1 MPNRNDRP
9 FEDTTTSTP
18 QLLRKASLRQLQI
31 FDVVARQGGYTKAA
45 ELLSLTQPTVSMQIH
60 KLEDAVGIPLFEQIG
75 RQIHLTEAGRILHS
89 HVGEVI
95 SALDRAEMSLAEL
108 QGLEIGILRIAA
120 VSTSEYFVPRLLGAF
135 CAMHPKIEVALEV
148 TNRERLFARMKE
160 NLDDLYIIGRPPDDI
175 AADFEAFMPNPLV
188 VFARKDHPLQH
199 QKAIPLER
207 IAREPF
213 LLREPGSGT
222 RNAVEKRFREHHLPL
237 KVRME
242 LGSNEAIK
250 QAVIGGF
257 GLSALSQNTL
267 VGSEDRLQILDVE
280 GFPITSS
287 WHIGYPKGKQLSVA
301 ATGFMQFLQQH
312 AQAAKT

>member
-1 MPNRNDRP
+1 MLNRTDIP
-9 FEDTTTSTP
+9 LDETPAPSP
-18 QLLRKASLRQLQI
+18 QLLRRASLRQLQI

-45 ELLSLTQPTVSMQIH
+45 DLLSLTQPTVSMQIH
-60 KLEDAVGIPLFEQIG
+60 KLEEAVGVPLFEQIG

-108 QGLEIGILRIAA
+108 QGMEIGILRIAA

-135 CAMHPKIEVALEV
+135 CALHPRIEVALEV
-148 TNRERLFARMKE
+148 TNRERLYARMKE
-160 NLDDLYIIGRPPDDI
+160 NLDDLYIIGRPPADI
-175 AADFEAFMPNPLV
+175 AADFRAFMPNPLV

-199 QKAIPLER
+199 EKAIRLER
-207 IAREPF
+207 IAQEPF

-222 RNAVEKRFREHHLPL
+222 RDAIENCFRARDLQL

-267 VGSEDRLQILDVE
+267 EGSQDRLQILDVE

-301 ATGFMQFLQQH
+301 ATGFLQFLEQH
-312 AQAAKT
+312 ALDAKD